1 MNIISKIIGII
12 ALVGMLISLIPFL
25 GILNWGVLPL
35 AIIGLIIG
43 VFSKNTS
50 GLILNGIVILV
61 AAFRL
66 FVGGGIF

>member
-12 ALVGMLISLIPFL
+12 ALIGMLIGLIPLL
-25 GILNWGVLPL
+25 GIVNWIVLPL

-43 VFSKNTS
+43 IFSRNTG

-61 AAFRL
+61 AALRL
-66 FVGGGIF
+66 IVGGGIL